1 MDNELDFK
9 GADKLQAVVWFTRL
23 AESLDGEK
31 EYTITVRDRKR
42 KRSLNSNSYAWVL
55 LGKLAEKLRIPKT
68 DIYRNYVKEIG
79 GNTKD
84 IVCVQD
90 KALDKLRSAWESNG
104 LGWVTDTLP
113 SKIDGCT
120 NVILYYGSS
129 TYDVEQMSRLIQLI
143 VQDCEQ
149 FGIPTYSQEEVD
161 RLVQEWGVKE

>member
-1 MDNELDFK
+1 MNTLDFRK
-9 GADKLQAVVWFTRL
+9 EDLPQAIAWLAKLIETL
-23 AESLDGEK
+23 DESK
-31 EYTITVRDRKR
+31 KYTIEVKEKKK

-120 NVILYYGSS
+120 NVMLYYGSS
-129 TYDVEQMSRLIQLI
+129 TYDVEQMSRLIELI
-143 VQDCEQ
+143 VQDCKQ
-149 FGIPTYSQEEVD
+149 FGIPTYDREELD
-161 RLVQEWGVKE
+161 RLVQKWGIN

>member
-1 MDNELDFK
+1 MNTLDFRK
-9 GADKLQAVVWFTRL
+9 EDLPQAIAWIAKLIETL
-23 AESLDGEK
+23 DESK
-31 EYTITVRDRKR
+31 EYTIEVKEKKK

-129 TYDVEQMSRLIQLI
+129 TYNVEQMNRLIQLI
-143 VQDCEQ
+143 VQDCKQ
-149 FGIPTYSQEEVD
+149 FGIPTYDREELD
-161 RLVQEWGVKE
+161 RLVQEWGVKQ

>member
-1 MDNELDFK
+1 VNTLDFRK
-9 GADKLQAVVWFTRL
+9 EDLPQAIAWLAKLIETL
-23 AESLDGEK
+23 DESK
-31 EYTITVRDRKR
+31 EYTIEVKEKKK

-143 VQDCEQ
+143 VQDCKQ
-149 FGIPTYSQEEVD
+149 FGIPTYDQEELD
-161 RLVQEWGVKE
+161 RLVQEWGVKQ

>member
-1 MDNELDFK
+1 MNTLDFHK
-9 GADKLQAVVWFTRL
+9 EDLPQAIAWLAKLIETL
-23 AESLDGEK
+23 DESK
-31 EYTITVRDRKR
+31 EYTIEVKEKKK

-68 DIYRNYVKEIG
+68 DIYRTYVKEIG

-143 VQDCEQ
+143 VQDCKQ
-149 FGIPTYSQEEVD
+149 FGIPTYDREELD
-161 RLVQEWGVKE
+161 RLVKEWGID

>member
-23 AESLDGEK
+23 AEDLDGEK
-31 EYTITVRDRKR
+31 EYTITVKERKR

-143 VQDCEQ
+143 VQDCKE
-149 FGIPTYSQEEVD
+149 FGIPTYEQEELD
-161 RLVQEWGVKE
+161 RLVQEWGVK

>member
-23 AESLDGEK
+23 ADSLDGDK
-31 EYTITVRDRKR
+31 EYTITVKERKR

-90 KALDKLRSAWESNG
+90 KALDKLRSTWESNG

-129 TYDVEQMSRLIQLI
+129 TYDVEQMNRLIQLI
-143 VQDCEQ
+143 VQDCKE
-149 FGIPTYSQEEVD
+149 FGIETMSPEELD
-161 RLVQEWGVKE
+161 RLLDLEYTKR

>member
-1 MDNELDFK
+1 MNTLDFRK
-9 GADKLQAVVWFTRL
+9 EDLPQAIAWLARL
-23 AESLDGEK
+23 IETLDESK
-31 EYTITVRDRKR
+31 EYTIEVKEKKK

-143 VQDCEQ
+143 VQDCKQ
-149 FGIPTYSQEEVD
+149 FGIPTYDQEELD
-161 RLVQEWGVKE
+161 RLVQEWGVKQ

>member
-1 MDNELDFK
+1 MNTLDFRK
-9 GADKLQAVVWFTRL
+9 EDLPQAIAWL
-23 AESLDGEK
+23 AELIETLDESK
-31 EYTITVRDRKR
+31 EYTIEVKEKKK

-143 VQDCEQ
+143 VQDCKQ
-149 FGIPTYSQEEVD
+149 FGIPTYDREELD
-161 RLVQEWGVKE
+161 RLVKEWGVKQ